1 MDIWLMDTKYKIKIG
16 AEMITGQIN
25 KQFLSLVV
33 KQFLFVMLSTTW
45 GIWGH
50 FNLIAFEIILS

>member
-33 KQFLFVMLSTTW
+33 KQFLFVMLSTT
-45 GIWGH
+45 
-50 FNLIAFEIILS
+50 